1 MTLAVIT
8 TEEEQ
13 QQAYAAAEA
22 SLTGAFKQ
30 FSVNFHI
37 GIRRKDGMQVDYLDV
52 SLTVAYTSSFTMA
65 VEF

>member
-22 SLTGAFKQ
+22 SLTGAYKQ
-30 FSVNFHI
+30 FAVNFHI
-37 GIRRKDGMQVDYLDV
+37 GIRRNDGM
-52 SLTVAYTSSFTMA
+52 
-65 VEF
+65 

>member
-22 SLTGAFKQ
+22 SLTGAYKQ
-30 FSVNFHI
+30 FAVNFHI
-37 GIRRKDGMQVDYLDV
+37 GIRRNDGMQMNYLVV
-52 SLTVAYTSSFTMA
+52 SITVAYTSSITMA